1 METDDIIIIAIIVI
15 RYGIQIY
22 QMVSTI
28 RNTRKNIQ
36 IQKNMKDI
44 DLNKTPNLSTV
55 EYGNQDEDKRDDM
68 VRKKIQERQEKLEK
82 KNSKNVEIESE
93 IN

>member
-1 METDDIIIIAIIVI
+1 
-15 RYGIQIY
+15 
-22 QMVSTI
+22 MVSTI